1 MNNKYPHIRKINLIL
16 LFASIWSLF
25 AIGQDKPGI
34 FYSISGNGLKE
45 PSYIYGTYHLIKD
58 SYLNCFPTV
67 KEKLSEAKG
76 VVVEVL
82 IDSSQIGAAREA
94 GMLKDK
100 TLSSLLPAST
110 VDSLDAVLK
119 ESIGV
124 GIAAVNNMKPMNIT
138 LTLSLVH
145 LLKSSGT
152 SMKQYTGDPLD
163 QYFAQTGKANGKK
176 VTALE
181 SIDQQMN
188 ILFNSESEEEQV
200 KALRIFLNKKT
211 EMLSMGD
218 SLLHYWLQGDLNK
231 MYGLAEAMNFSS
243 SGEDY
248 LIKKRN
254 LAWMEKLPELM
265 QQGSTFIAVG
275 ALHLAGPWGLT
286 KLLTDAGYTITPI
299 KL

>member
-1 MNNKYPHIRKINLIL
+1 MNNKYPHIRKINLL
-16 LFASIWSLF
+16 LLLASIWSLF
-25 AIGQDKPGI
+25 AIGQHKPGI

-58 SYLNCFPTV
+58 SYLNGFPTV
-67 KEKLSEAKG
+67 KEKISAAKG

-82 IDSSQIGAAREA
+82 IDSTQIGAAREA
-94 GMLKDK
+94 GMLKNK
-100 TLSSLLPAST
+100 TLSSLLPTSA

-124 GIAAVNNMKPMNIT
+124 GIAAVNNMKPITIT
-138 LTLSLVH
+138 LTLSLAH
-145 LLKSSGT
+145 SLKSNGV
-152 SMKQYTGDPLD
+152 KQYTGDFLD
-163 QYFAQTGKANGKK
+163 QYFEQTGKANGKT

-188 ILFNSESEEEQV
+188 ILFNSESEGEQV

-218 SLLHYWLQGDLNK
+218 SMLHYWLQGDLNK
-231 MYGLAEAMNFSS
+231 MYAVAKAMNFSS
-243 SGEDY
+243 SDEDY
-248 LIKKRN
+248 LVKKRN
-254 LAWMEKLPELM
+254 LAWMEKLPQLM
-265 QQGSTFIAVG
+265 QQASTFIAVG

>member
-1 MNNKYPHIRKINLIL
+1 MNNKYPHLRKINCLLLI
-16 LFASIWSLF
+16 ASLWSVF

-45 PSYIYGTYHLIKD
+45 PSYMYGTYHLIKD
-58 SYLNCFPTV
+58 SYLNSFPTV
-67 KEKLSEAKG
+67 KEKLSSAKG

-82 IDSSQIGAAREA
+82 LDSAQMGAAMQA

-100 TLSSLLPAST
+100 TLSSLLPTST
-110 VDSLDAVLK
+110 ADSLDAVLK

-124 GIAAVNNMKPMNIT
+124 GIAAVNSLKPVNVT

-145 LLKSSGT
+145 LLKSSAAA
-152 SMKQYTGDPLD
+152 MNQYTGEPLD
-163 QYFAQTGKANGKK
+163 QYFAQTGKKSGKT

-181 SIDQQMN
+181 TITEQMN

-200 KALRIFLNKKT
+200 KALRLFLNKRT

-218 SLLHYWLQGDLNK
+218 SLLQYWLQGDLNK
-231 MYGLAEAMNFSS
+231 MYALTEAMNFSS
-243 SGEDY
+243 PGEDY

-254 LAWMEKLPELM
+254 LNWMEKLPQLM
-265 QQGSTFIAVG
+265 QQESTFIAVG

-286 KLLTDAGYTITPI
+286 KLLTDAGYTVTPI